1 MNYPV
6 DDVVK
11 NVRYFMNVVKR
22 ATGNL
27 QDAAE
32 KGRKDNANKPCESRS
47 TLSMWAETYLL
58 ISFSF
63 SYCDTE
69 GYLEFGSGTWHP
81 TIRCLDP

>member
-32 KGRKDNANKPCESRS
+32 KGRNDNANKPCEPPSILSIWIATYS
-47 TLSMWAETYLL
+47 TLSQLL
-58 ISFSF
+58 RSRKLS
-63 SYCDTE
+63 
-69 GYLEFGSGTWHP
+69 
-81 TIRCLDP
+81 

>member
-32 KGRKDNANKPCESRS
+32 KGRKDNANKPCEPRLILL
-47 TLSMWAETYLL
+47 TWIETYFTLFQLL
-58 ISFSF
+58 RSRKLS
-63 SYCDTE
+63 
-69 GYLEFGSGTWHP
+69 
-81 TIRCLDP
+81 

>member
-32 KGRKDNANKPCESRS
+32 KGRKDNANKPCEPPSILSIRIVTYF
-47 TLSMWAETYLL
+47 TLSQLL
-58 ISFSF
+58 RSRKLS
-63 SYCDTE
+63 
-69 GYLEFGSGTWHP
+69 
-81 TIRCLDP
+81 